1 LKLFKQKKNST
12 SLLTRIGKI
21 LSISDYAH
29 TVESGSISNYSVG
42 SGYAKK
48 LPDPEHWDREERDS
62 FLVPVGEK

>member
-1 LKLFKQKKNST
+1 LKLDNKNST
-12 SLLTRIGKI
+12 SLLSRIGKI
-21 LSISDYAH
+21 LLSNSDYAH
-29 TVESGSISNYSVG
+29 TVESGCISNYSVG